1 MLANKARATGHAVYC
16 NLPTCLETLFTV
28 CLLSTGIKQFQRNA
42 DLQINTKVSSN
53 LLMLWLCKA
62 MSGGISCASSVCGG
76 LTVRRLAEFD
86 EVGGHRRLEKNM
98 GEESRLVKINGC
110 PLSN

>member
-1 MLANKARATGHAVYC
+1 MLSTV
-16 NLPTCLETLFTV
+16 TCLHAWKL
-28 CLLSTGIKQFQRNA
+28 CLLSAFYPQESNKQFQRNA
-42 DLQINTKVSSN
+42 DLQINTKVGSN